1 MRDKARAF
9 IPADDVVQFRLLE
22 PAIKSSHLTLM
33 IGEFTRRA
41 EMRYALA
48 ALIALPLTMGAVI
61 ASEAERAKFQ
71 PLATPD
77 QIKDQTAA
85 KKKLNIAP
93 ADVATVD
100 RNRDGKVS
108 FAELKL
114 QDILSDF

>member
-1 MRDKARAF
+1 
-9 IPADDVVQFRLLE
+9 
-22 PAIKSSHLTLM
+22 
-33 IGEFTRRA
+33 
-41 EMRYALA
+41 MRYALA
-48 ALIALPLTMGAVI
+48 ALVALPLTMGAVF
-61 ASEAERAKFQ
+61 ANEAERAKFQ
-71 PLATPD
+71 PLATPEHIED
-77 QIKDQTAA
+77 KTAS